1 MSKLI
6 IVSNRLPVTINRKE
20 GALHFHPSAGG
31 LATGLNSYKSEL
43 KRLWIGWV
51 GAAIE
56 NDWERVSIEQ
66 DLKKDGLVPIFL
78 SQEDIEL
85 FYEGFSN
92 KVIWPHFHYFT
103 QYTTYQDDY
112 WNAYQEVNQLFATVL
127 SEHVEEGDIIWV
139 HDYQLLLLPALIR
152 KLFPSVSIG
161 FFLHIPFP
169 SYEIFRIL
177 PWRKEIL
184 DGVLGAD
191 QIGFH
196 TFGYMRHFLS
206 ATYRIAGYEHNFG
219 KLVVEGRPVHVDV
232 FPMGIDYEKYA
243 KQEIVLSGKD
253 HSFQIERLAKKCSLI
268 LSIDRLDYTKGIP
281 QRIQAFE
288 QFLKENKEYHGK
300 VILFLIVVPS
310 RSNVDQYKD
319 LKEEVDT
326 LVGRIN
332 AEYGSF
338 NWFPIQYY
346 YRSLAFQE
354 ISTLYRESHIAL
366 ITPLRD
372 GMNLV
377 AKEFVASKDRTR
389 TGVLILSEMA
399 GASNELTDALI
410 INPHDTAGVVAAL
423 KQALEMTAREQSWRL
438 RKMQEQ
444 LKKYNVRQWAESF
457 IKDLSQKANKK
468 EVQLN
473 KESIQELIQS
483 YQQASACLLILDYD
497 GTLMDFHVDPQA
509 VNPDKALLH
518 ALKSL
523 SVLPKNKVVIN
534 TGRDKKTI
542 HEWLG
547 HLPLDFAAEHG
558 VWIKYGSKWKKNPG
572 LRDEWKKQIRP
583 VLEQLV
589 ERTPGSFVEDKEY
602 SLAWHY
608 RRVDKE
614 LGAKRVREF
623 KDVLTYLISSLNLQV
638 LDGNKVVEVK
648 NAGVSK
654 GAATLTWSEA
664 KEWDFVL
671 AIGDDTTDEDMF
683 KVLPADAYTIKVGD
697 QPSIAKYRISSVGQV
712 RQLLNIFL
720 NQNFANLAICL

>member
-6 IVSNRLPVTINRKE
+6 VVSNRLPVTINRKE
-20 GALHFHPSAGG
+20 GALFFHPSAGG
-31 LATGLNSYKSEL
+31 LATGLHSLEAEME
-43 KRLWIGWV
+43 RVWIGWV
-51 GAAIE
+51 GAPVD
-56 NDWERVSIEQ
+56 NDRERVSIEQ
-66 DLKKDGLVPIFL
+66 DLKKDGLIPVFL
-78 SQEDIEL
+78 SQTEIEL

-103 QYTTYQDDY
+103 QYTTYIDDY
-112 WNAYQEVNQLFATVL
+112 WETYQKVNQLFATVV
-127 SEHVEEGDIIWV
+127 SEYIEEGDIIWI

-152 KLFPSVSIG
+152 QLFPTVTIG

-219 KLVVEGRPVHVDV
+219 KLVVEGRPVNVDV
-232 FPMGIDYEKYA
+232 FPMGIDYQKYA
-243 KQEIVLSGKD
+243 TQEIILSGKD
-253 HSFQIERLAKKCSLI
+253 HSFQIERLAKKCCLI
-268 LSIDRLDYTKGIP
+268 VSIDRLDYTKGIP
-281 QRIQAFE
+281 QRIRAFE
-288 QFLKENKEYHGK
+288 QFLNENKEYHGK

-310 RSNVDQYKD
+310 RSNVDQYKE

-332 AEYGSF
+332 AEHGSF
-338 NWFPIQYY
+338 DWFPIQYY
-346 YRSLAFQE
+346 YRSLSFQE

-366 ITPLRD
+366 VTPLRD

-377 AKEFVASKDRTR
+377 AKEFVASKDRSR
-389 TGVLILSEMA
+389 KGVLILSEMA

-410 INPHDTAGVVAAL
+410 INPQDKVGVVAAL
-423 KQALEMTAREQSWRL
+423 KQALEMTSSEQSWRL

-444 LKKYNVRQWAESF
+444 LKKYDVRHWALSF
-457 IKDLSQKANKK
+457 IKELTKSTRKK

-473 KESIQELIQS
+473 KESIQPVIQAYRKATTRLI
-483 YQQASACLLILDYD
+483 LLDYD
-497 GTLMDFHVDPQA
+497 GTLMDFDVDPQA
-509 VNPDKALLH
+509 VNPDKQLLSI
-518 ALKSL
+518 LKTL
-523 SVLPKNKVVIN
+523 STNDKNRVVIN
-534 TGRDKKTI
+534 TGRDKPTI
-542 HEWLG
+542 HDWLG

-558 VWIKYGSKWKKNPG
+558 VWVKYGSKWKKNAS
-572 LRDEWKKQIRP
+572 LRSQWKKQIHP
-583 VLEQLV
+583 LLEQLV
-589 ERTPGSFVEDKEY
+589 ERTPGSFIEEKDF

-608 RRVDKE
+608 RKVDKD

-623 KDVLTYLISSLNLQV
+623 KDVLTYLIANLNLQV

-654 GAATLTWSEA
+654 GAATLTWSDA
-664 KEWDFVL
+664 NNWDFIL
-671 AIGDDTTDEDMF
+671 AIGDDITDEDMF
-683 KVLPADAYTIKVGD
+683 KVLPAEAYTIKVGD
-697 QPSIAKYRISSVGQV
+697 HPSIAKYRIGTVSQV
-712 RQLLNIFL
+712 RQLLSLLIDGEK
-720 NQNFANLAICL
+720 

>member
-6 IVSNRLPVTINRKE
+6 IVANRLPVTINRKE
-20 GALHFHPSAGG
+20 GELYYHPSAGG
-31 LATGLNSYKSEL
+31 LATGLNSYKSD
-43 KRLWIGWV
+43 KPSLWIGWA
-51 GAAIE
+51 GAIVE

-78 SQEDIEL
+78 SQSEVEL

-103 QYTTYQDDY
+103 QYTTYQESY
-112 WNAYQEVNQLFATVL
+112 WEAYQAVNQLFATVV
-127 SEHVEEGDIIWV
+127 SEHIEEGDIIWI
-139 HDYQLLLLPALIR
+139 HDYQLLLLPALLR
-152 KLFPSVSIG
+152 KLFPSITIG

-191 QIGFH
+191 LIGFH

-206 ATYRIAGYEHNFG
+206 ATYRIAGYEHDFG
-219 KLVVEGRPVHVDV
+219 KLSVEGRPVNVDV
-232 FPMGIDYEKYA
+232 FPMGIDYKKYA

-253 HSFQIERLAKKCSLI
+253 HSFQIERLAKKSSLI
-268 LSIDRLDYTKGIP
+268 ISIDRLDYTKGIP
-281 QRIQAFE
+281 QRIRAFE
-288 QFLKENKEYHGK
+288 QFLIDHPTYHGK
-300 VILFLIVVPS
+300 VILFLIVIPS
-310 RSNVDQYKD
+310 RSNVDQYKE

-332 AEYGSF
+332 SQYGSF
-338 NWFPIQYY
+338 DWFPIRYY
-346 YRSLAFQE
+346 YRSLAFPE

-377 AKEFVASKDRTR
+377 AKEFVASKDRSR
-389 TGVLILSEMA
+389 KGVLILSEMA
-399 GASNELTDALI
+399 GASNELSDAII
-410 INPHDTAGVVAAL
+410 INPHDKAGVVTAL
-423 KQALEMTAREQSWRL
+423 KQALEMTATEQSWRL
-438 RKMQEQ
+438 RKMQKQ
-444 LKKYNVRQWAESF
+444 LKKYDVRHWAESF
-457 IKDLSQKANKK
+457 IGELTKKTLKK

-473 KESIQELIQS
+473 KDSVQELLKAYS
-483 YQQASACLLILDYD
+483 DAKTRLIVLDYD

-509 VNPDKALLH
+509 VKPDAKLLYS
-518 ALKSL
+518 LKNL
-523 SVLPKNKVVIN
+523 STNDKNKVVIN

-542 HEWLG
+542 HDWLG

-558 VWIKYGSKWKKNPG
+558 VWIKNGSKWKKNQG
-572 LRDEWKKQIRP
+572 LRSQWKKQIRP

-589 ERTPGSFVEDKEY
+589 ERTPGSFIEDKDF

-623 KDVLTYLISSLNLQV
+623 KDVLTYLITSLNLQV

-648 NAGVSK
+648 NTGVSK
-654 GAATLTWSEA
+654 GAATTKWSDA
-664 KEWDFVL
+664 KQWDFVL

-683 KVLPADAYTIKVGD
+683 KVLPPDAYTVKVGEHA
-697 QPSIAKYRISSVGQV
+697 SIARYRVTSVAQV
-712 RQLLNIFL
+712 RELLSL
-720 NQNFANLAICL
+720 LME